1 MSDFSYLLNTLCI
14 YFQSSDEDYC
24 ISNNTSKTSN
34 SSKSSNDSNNRNEH
48 NNNNSNTPNRNFSSL
63 TPNVS
68 SNLSEFNE
76 QSNIE
81 NNNFGIYTVTGVIRK
96 GNKKKDFC
104 IFCETYVLNFARHV
118 TRNHSNEIDVQ
129 KILVHPAK
137 SPTRKRLLDTLRNK
151 GNYLNSNV
159 VCKPVQK
166 PRVLSQTHVLPCT
179 NCLGFFSAKLL
190 WRHRKK
196 CCGSDKNHQAAA
208 QNLLLFDIR
217 VDPDLK
223 QSVFPKMRADEI
235 SMVAKKDS
243 LICAFGARYI
253 KIHREKH
260 FINVTSRKMRE
271 LARLLIELRKI
282 DNSIASLFDALKPKY
297 FDSIIAATKI
307 VAKYDTE
314 KNKYDSPTYA
324 LNMGT
329 TLKQCADLAIIM
341 ALKRKNVSQTVSAA
355 DTEAELKTFI
365 QIVQAQWHFEISSQ
379 AASDLNLNKWNKVT
393 IVPLASGKEI
403 VYCRVLI
410 LNRRRPGELQRL
422 PLHIYETCTNGEK
435 NNYEEFS
442 DIVTPSE
449 KILLKKFKRVVIR
462 GKRGRGVPV
471 LFSDDIQDH
480 IKVLLHH
487 RPIFLSKKNIY
498 LFGNPGTIEPICG
511 YKILN
516 KYAHSCGAKNP
527 KAISST
533 KLRKHLATLTQIFSM
548 TDSDLEQLAT
558 FMGHSIGVHRGNY
571 RLLNDVYQTAK
582 ISKLLLLME
591 TGGTVDF
598 KGKTLNEI
606 NINMEEDL
614 MEKND
619 VDDETSD
626 IEEPIH
632 PIPLPPTNTETNNSE
647 VESNKKSKSIKI
659 PWTEEQ
665 KKIVRLYFAQHIKK
679 RKPPKRLECEAL
691 KEKNTE
697 ILNNKDWLKIKVFIQ
712 NEYNKKSKK

>member
-1 MSDFSYLLNTLCI
+1 
-14 YFQSSDEDYC
+14 
-24 ISNNTSKTSN
+24 
-34 SSKSSNDSNNRNEH
+34 
-48 NNNNSNTPNRNFSSL
+48 
-63 TPNVS
+63 
-68 SNLSEFNE
+68 
-76 QSNIE
+76 
-81 NNNFGIYTVTGVIRK
+81 
-96 GNKKKDFC
+96 
-104 IFCETYVLNFARHV
+104 
-118 TRNHSNEIDVQ
+118 
-129 KILVHPAK
+129 
-137 SPTRKRLLDTLRNK
+137 
-151 GNYLNSNV
+151 
-159 VCKPVQK
+159 
-166 PRVLSQTHVLPCT
+166 
-179 NCLGFFSAKLL
+179 
-190 WRHRKK
+190 
-196 CCGSDKNHQAAA
+196 
-208 QNLLLFDIR
+208 
-217 VDPDLK
+217 
-223 QSVFPKMRADEI
+223 MRADEI

-282 DNSIASLFDALKPKY
+282 DNSTASLFDALKPKY

-329 TLKQCADLAIIM
+329 TLKQCANLAIIM

-393 IVPLASGKEI
+393 IVPLASDLKLLKEFLCLKANDAVNKLQVESDLTSYKILLEI

-422 PLHIYETCTNGEK
+422 PLHIYESCTNGEK

-471 LFSDDIQDH
+471 LFSDDIQNH

-571 RLLNDVYQTAK
+571 RLPNDVYQTAK

-591 TGGTVDF
+591 NGGTVDF

-691 KEKNTE
+691 KDKNTE